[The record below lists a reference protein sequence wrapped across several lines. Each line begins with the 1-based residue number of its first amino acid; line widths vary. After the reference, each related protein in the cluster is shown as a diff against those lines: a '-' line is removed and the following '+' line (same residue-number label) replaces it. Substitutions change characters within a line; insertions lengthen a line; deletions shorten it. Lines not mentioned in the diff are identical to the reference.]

1 MGAGFASSARS
12 APAGFTDSGTTGPAS
27 GWMTLACGDAI
38 DGAASTTVAG
48 CTFGAAT
55 TLAATGVPA
64 PAGAST
70 AVVGRSVATGAG
82 V

>member
-1 MGAGFASSARS
+1 
-12 APAGFTDSGTTGPAS
+12 
-27 GWMTLACGDAI
+27 MTLACGDAI

-55 TLAATGVPA
+55 TLAATGVRA

-70 AVVGRSVATGAG
+70 AVVGPSVATGAG

>member
-1 MGAGFASSARS
+1 
-12 APAGFTDSGTTGPAS
+12 
-27 GWMTLACGDAI
+27 MTLACGDAI
-38 DGAASTTVAG
+38 DGAVGTTVAG
-48 CTFGAAT
+48 WTFGAAT
-55 TLAATGVPA
+55 TLAAAGVPA